1 MIREMVK
8 EDIEQVQ
15 EVARNSWSTTYEGI
29 IPYQIQENFLNRAYN
44 DEMMEKR
51 VGQSYIFVA
60 EKENRIVGFAN
71 FTPVNNEGQSE
82 LSAIYLDQ
90 DFQGEGIGTALLQR
104 GIKELENLKELYLDV
119 EKENTIG
126 KAFYDSNGFK
136 TEKERSEEHTTELQS
151 RFDHVGRRLLEKK

>member
-71 FTPVNNEGQSE
+71 FT
-82 LSAIYLDQ
+82 
-90 DFQGEGIGTALLQR
+90 
-104 GIKELENLKELYLDV
+104 
-119 EKENTIG
+119 
-126 KAFYDSNGFK
+126 
-136 TEKERSEEHTTELQS
+136 
-151 RFDHVGRRLLEKK
+151 